1 MSKKFPKI
9 KFCGLKSE
17 RDIGYANEIMPDY
30 VGFVFAKKSRR
41 FVDRNTAI
49 RLRAALADDIT
60 AVGVFVNEKENVIA
74 SYLNQGVIDIAQLH
88 GDEDDAY
95 IENLRSLTDKKIIKA
110 FRISSGEDVKKA
122 VISRADHILLDAGS
136 GDGMVFDWSLLKS
149 VRRPYFLAGG
159 LSVENVA
166 GAVEMLHPFAVDVS
180 SGIETDG
187 VKDINKMRA
196 FAYQIREKLQ

>member
-1 MSKKFPKI
+1 MSKDFPKI

-30 VGFVFAKKSRR
+30 VGFVFAKMSRR
-41 FVDRNTAI
+41 FVDRNTAM
-49 RLRAALADDIT
+49 RLRAALADGIT
-60 AVGVFVNEKENVIA
+60 AVGVFVNEKEDVIA
-74 SYLNQGVIDIAQLH
+74 SYLNEGVIDVAQLH

-95 IENLRSLTDKKIIKA
+95 IENLRSLTDKEIIKA
-110 FRISSGEDVKKA
+110 FRISSCEDVKNA
-122 VISRADHILLDAGS
+122 VTSRADHILLDAGS
-136 GDGMVFDWSLLKS
+136 GDGIVFDWSLLKS

-196 FAYQIREKLQ
+196 FAYQIREKFQ

>member
-1 MSKKFPKI
+1 M
-9 KFCGLKSE
+9 
-17 RDIGYANEIMPDY
+17 
-30 VGFVFAKKSRR
+30 
-41 FVDRNTAI
+41 T
-49 RLRAALADDIT
+49 
-60 AVGVFVNEKENVIA
+60 
-74 SYLNQGVIDIAQLH
+74 
-88 GDEDDAY
+88 
-95 IENLRSLTDKKIIKA
+95 
-110 FRISSGEDVKKA
+110 
-122 VISRADHILLDAGS
+122 SRADHILLDAGS
-136 GDGMVFDWSLLKS
+136 GDGMVFDWSLLRS